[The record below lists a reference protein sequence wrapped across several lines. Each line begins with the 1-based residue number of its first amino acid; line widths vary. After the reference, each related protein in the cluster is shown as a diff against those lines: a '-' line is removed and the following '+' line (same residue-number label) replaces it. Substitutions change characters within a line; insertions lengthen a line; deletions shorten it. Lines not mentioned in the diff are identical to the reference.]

1 MVCPAMARRSS
12 HVCVV
17 CRPRHQAD
25 HKAPHHRAAGYAEG
39 HRACACG
46 RIGSPVGT
54 LPSVLDGLPVPAG
67 LVRVSSE
74 ERRSSASGPGQHPC
88 EAYGGA
94 YDKSDGVPVM
104 RLSLRCAPS
113 LS

>member
-17 CRPRHQAD
+17 CRPRHQAA

-54 LPSVLDGLPVPAG
+54 LPSGWTVYPCQPAWYGSRLRREDPLPRVLDSILARHMGEHTT
-67 LVRVSSE
+67 RVMVS
-74 ERRSSASGPGQHPC
+74 R
-88 EAYGGA
+88 
-94 YDKSDGVPVM
+94 
-104 RLSLRCAPS
+104 
-113 LS
+113 